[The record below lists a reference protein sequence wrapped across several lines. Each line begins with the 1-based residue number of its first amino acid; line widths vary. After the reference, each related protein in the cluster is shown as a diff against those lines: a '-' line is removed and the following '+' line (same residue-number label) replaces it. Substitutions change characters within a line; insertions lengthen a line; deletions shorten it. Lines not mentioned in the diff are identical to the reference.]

1 MCLFVL
7 SPDDKIQQL
16 VVIHVDD
23 ILHAHVSGL
32 DEPFKEYLTSHFEI
46 KHHTGPTLQYL
57 SIEMQRQT
65 NGDLWLDQC
74 QYVKEIT
81 DQIELTSPTIESP
94 WDPISWRKCMLMN
107 AQLGKKEAATFAEVL
122 GQLQYLAS
130 HTRIDITPVVSVLAP
145 HLLTPTEGDQ
155 IMLARCLHYLKANPS
170 MPLVFK
176 ADSNFT
182 ITAEADA
189 SWNLH
194 PNGKSH
200 MASAIYLGNA
210 LVHFKSK
217 SSHKLCRPSAMQR
230 PSLKFTQL
238 TKLCKSETCCSN

>member
-1 MCLFVL
+1 
-7 SPDDKIQQL
+7 
-16 VVIHVDD
+16 
-23 ILHAHVSGL
+23 
-32 DEPFKEYLTSHFEI
+32 
-46 KHHTGPTLQYL
+46 
-57 SIEMQRQT
+57 
-65 NGDLWLDQC
+65 
-74 QYVKEIT
+74 
-81 DQIELTSPTIESP
+81 
-94 WDPISWRKCMLMN
+94 MN

-194 PNGKSH
+194 PNGKSQ
-200 MASAIYLGNA
+200 MANAIYLGNA

-217 SSHKLCRPSAMQR
+217 IIPQVMQAVSDAETISQVYAVNKALQIRNLLLELKIPTSVKIKCLQDNKAAIITASNNKYGGKASWMKPPYYFLRETAAEVFSSVCVDAHKINDR
-230 PSLKFTQL
+230 
-238 TKLCKSETCCSN
+238 